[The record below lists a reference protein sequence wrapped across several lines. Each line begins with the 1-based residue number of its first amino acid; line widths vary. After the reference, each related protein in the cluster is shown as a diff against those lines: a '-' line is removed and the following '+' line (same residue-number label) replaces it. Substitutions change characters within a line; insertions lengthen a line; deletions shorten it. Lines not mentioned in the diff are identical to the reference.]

1 MLKDLPSLE
10 QLIKAL
16 QQVPYLASKNIYR
29 VGSYFLQLEG
39 HKLAQFCATL
49 LEAKKKVVAC
59 GRCYTWREIDRECSF
74 CSSIKRDQTTIC
86 VVESWQELIAI
97 EKTGGYQGIY
107 HVLGG
112 VICPLDG
119 VGPEDLTIQALVD
132 RVDKEGIK
140 EIILAMN
147 QTPEGEATIAY
158 IGRKLKDKSV
168 LVSCL
173 ARGIPVGSHLES
185 IDRLTVYKALSERRP
200 F

>member
-10 QLIKAL
+10 QLIKVL

-29 VGSYFLQLEG
+29 VGSYFLQLEQN
-39 HKLAQFCATL
+39 KLEQFCDIL
-49 LEAKKKVVAC
+49 LEAKKKVVPC
-59 GRCYTWREIDRECSF
+59 IRCYTWRETDRDCAF
-74 CSSIKRDQTTIC
+74 CSSIKRDQKTVC
-86 VVESWQELIAI
+86 VIESWQELIAI
-97 EKTGGYQGIY
+97 EKTGGYQGVY

-119 VGPEDLTIQALVD
+119 IGPDDLTIQALIE

-158 IGRKLKDKSV
+158 IGRKLKDRQV

>member
-10 QLIKAL
+10 QLIKVL

-29 VGSYFLQLEG
+29 VGSYFLQLDQA
-39 HKLAQFCATL
+39 KLEHFCEIL
-49 LEAKKKVVAC
+49 LEAKSKVIPCA
-59 GRCYTWREIDRECSF
+59 RCYTWRETDRDCTF
-74 CSSIKRDQTTIC
+74 CSSIKRDQKTVC
-86 VVESWQELIAI
+86 VIESWQELIAI
-97 EKTGGYQGIY
+97 EKTGGYQGLY

-119 VGPEDLTIQALVD
+119 IGPDDLTIQALIE

-147 QTPEGEATIAY
+147 QTPEGEATMAY
-158 IGRKLKDKSV
+158 IGRKLRGKELV
-168 LVSCL
+168 VSCL